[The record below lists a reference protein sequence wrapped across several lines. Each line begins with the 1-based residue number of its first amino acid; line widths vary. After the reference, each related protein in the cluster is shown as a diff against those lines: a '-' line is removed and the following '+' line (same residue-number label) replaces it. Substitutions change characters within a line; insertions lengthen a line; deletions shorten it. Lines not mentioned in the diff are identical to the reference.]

1 MLPEVLQ
8 NRYRV
13 LGEVGR
19 GGMGTVYRVEDIA
32 SGQTLA
38 LKILSADSLHG
49 ESLRHLEHEFLAMT
63 KLLHPNLVAV
73 HDFGTVEVAPDGQPV
88 RLPFFTMEFVEGTT
102 IDRHFG
108 SHPDFPALYRIIAG
122 VARALAYLH
131 PRGLVHRDVKSS
143 NILVTASEG
152 TGDSPAELTAKLM
165 DFGLADTTQSSTG
178 SRIHGTVGY
187 LPPEMARG
195 GRIDPRA
202 DLYSLG
208 IVLYEI
214 VTGRLPFRGHSALS
228 IIRGHLEEAPLA
240 PTTLNSA
247 VPAGLEQIILRCLE
261 KEPSARFGSANELLE
276 ALSRLAGENLG
287 VGSPEVGRSYVL
299 SGRFVGRDRE
309 LDALREMVAEAE
321 KERGRLALVGGEAG
335 AGKTRLLRE
344 FRVWC
349 QVHDIPFFLGRCYES
364 PVIPYGPVIE
374 VLDALVRLLGDRLE
388 EPIGRYGPAL
398 AGLLPG
404 LAERPSVRAAP
415 APAPLGPEEERLR
428 LVSAAS
434 DFLIA
439 ASGSGPFVL
448 AVEDLNWADE
458 ASCELLRVLGRNL
471 LHSGGRVLM
480 VASYRDDELSRTSPL
495 FELLVDGREEGY
507 ITDMSLRG
515 LSPSD
520 TEELVRSML
529 GTERPP
535 TALARRVHDETR
547 GNPFFIEE
555 LMTLLV
561 DESVI
566 TPGRGNLPADA
577 DLEVL
582 EVPRRTRDALARR
595 LGRLEPESLDLLRA
609 ASVIGGNDA
618 TLAALEATTERPA
631 AELRQR
637 LVPLER
643 AGLIDR
649 EAGAHGEL
657 IWRPSQNAIGKL
669 AYENLDASR
678 RAAYHRRF
686 ADWLEARDEPVPEE
700 RYGLLALHFLRAD
713 LPARSV
719 PYLVR
724 AGDRAARLHANRE
737 GLGFYD
743 QAIELLTR
751 GRTPVAPGTLC
762 ELYQKRGNL
771 RELMGDYER
780 ADEDYQWMLARAEKD
795 ADEHNKAL
803 AYLNI
808 GNVLAHRSEYEKSL
822 DSYNRALAIHRRL
835 GAQPELAESLRLIG
849 RIHARLGNYAEAH
862 DHFDRSLDLA
872 RRGTDAALLVRD
884 LTDKGFTHRE
894 QGDIREAMR
903 CFEEAHAAVT
913 GSGDRRQLAA
923 VVQGLALCQDF
934 QGRYPEAI
942 ARYKESLAISREIGD
957 IQMVASTAT
966 HLGALHCRLGEYESG
981 TRFFDESLDISR
993 RIGAREAII
1002 PNLHNIAFLHLSQGR
1017 YHQALDVA
1025 EEALRTAR
1033 RIGKRDD
1040 AAIAL
1045 NTIGAVYMKV
1055 GDYPS
1060 AGRCLEEAQRIMR
1073 EIRSQ
1078 RWLAVFLTD
1087 LAELRLAAEQIEAA
1101 QKHFQEAC
1109 FIARRIGDK
1118 RREAIGMIG
1127 LAESHLRAK
1136 DFERAAVACR
1146 KGLSLVEESRLKKQV
1161 ADGLTL
1167 RGRIEIERPGGD
1179 LVAASA
1185 DIRQA
1190 LAIASELKDTDL
1202 TWQAQ
1207 HLMGKVLFRLGDR
1220 AEAEDAYRAA
1230 FLYLDGVFSRLP
1242 EKWRRTFYRDP
1253 RRKAFT
1259 QEWERLK
1266 IRPAE
1271 KPPAADAPAVP
1282 AGGLAAFAKV
1292 QKDYDDLTR
1301 LLEINK
1307 KLNST
1312 LQLSVLLRTIIDTAI
1327 ELTGAERG
1335 FLLLAQGDGMSF
1347 EVARTSGGDE
1357 IPAPE
1362 RGVSRSIAQTVI
1374 GEGRG
1379 LLSTDAREDPRF
1391 SAAASVHELQLRS
1404 VMAIPLRRKGDIAG
1418 ALYLDSRI
1426 GQGIFREEHLRLLT
1440 LFGDQAAIAL
1450 ENARLYEEV
1459 ESARRE
1465 NERLNRELERT
1476 VAEQREEIAG
1486 VREQLAEKQSSLELR
1501 YRYDN
1506 IIGMSRQMQAVYQV
1520 LDKVM
1525 DSRIPVLITGDSG
1538 TGKELIARAL
1548 HYNGPRKK
1556 ERFLTVNCAAFTETL
1571 LASELFGY
1579 KRGAFTGADRDRK
1592 GIFELADRG
1601 TLVLD
1606 EIGDMPMTMQA
1617 KLLRVLQEGEVLPV
1631 GGKDIVHVD
1640 VRVVAVTNRD
1650 LRHRI
1655 AEGQFREDLFYRL
1668 NVANVHLPSLR
1679 QRREDIPL
1687 LVEHFL
1693 EKVATEESRP
1703 RKRITGAA
1711 LRLLTA
1717 YDWPGNIRE
1726 LEHEIVK
1733 LVTFA
1738 SGEILDEAAV
1748 RENSGIFQPP
1758 IPRRPVVDSF
1768 AEAGTLP
1775 GDDAVSLRESERR
1788 QILRALEAAGGNRT
1802 QAARILGIN
1811 RATLFRKLKR
1821 LEPESTA

>member
-1 MLPEVLQ
+1 MLSEVLQ

-32 SGQTLA
+32 SGEILA
-38 LKILSADSLHG
+38 LKILSGTAVEG

-73 HDFGTVEVAPDGQPV
+73 HDFGTVEASPDGQTA
-88 RLPFFTMEFVEGTT
+88 RMPFFTMEFVEGVT

-108 SHPDFPALYRIIAG
+108 AHPDFPTLYRIVAD

-131 PRGLVHRDVKSS
+131 SRGLVHRDVKSS
-143 NILVTASEG
+143 NILVTREASKDGAG
-152 TGDSPAELTAKLM
+152 TGPPAAIAKLM
-165 DFGLADTTQSSTG
+165 DFGLADTTQATTG

-187 LPPEMARG
+187 LPPETARG

-202 DLYSLG
+202 DIYSLG

-214 VTGRLPFRGHSALS
+214 VTGRLPFRGQSALS

-240 PTTLNSA
+240 PSTLNSA

-261 KEPSARFGSANELLE
+261 KEPSARFASANDLLE

-287 VGSPEVGRSYVL
+287 VGSPETGRSYVL

-309 LDALREMVAEAE
+309 FDALRGMVGEAE

-349 QVHDIPFFLGRCYES
+349 QIHDIPFFLGRCYES

-374 VLDALVRLLGDRLE
+374 VLDALVRLWEDRLE
-388 EPIGRYGPAL
+388 EPIARHGPAL
-398 AGLLPG
+398 ATLLPR
-404 LAERPSVRAAP
+404 LAEKPSVRAAP
-415 APAPLGPEEERLR
+415 SPAPLGPEEERLR
-428 LVSAAS
+428 LVAAAS

-439 ASGSGPFVL
+439 ASGGAPFVI

-458 ASCELLRVLGRNL
+458 ASCELLRVLGRSL
-471 LHSGGRVLM
+471 THSGGRVLI
-480 VASYRDDELSRTSPL
+480 VATYRDDELSRTSPL

-507 ITDMSLRG
+507 LAELSLRG
-515 LSPSD
+515 LSPAD

-529 GTERPP
+529 GTEKPP

-561 DESVI
+561 DEGVI
-566 TPGRGNLPADA
+566 TPGRGGPPADS

-595 LGRLEPESLDLLRA
+595 LGRLEPEILEMLQA
-609 ASVIGGNDA
+609 ASVIGGHEA
-618 TLAALEATTERPA
+618 TIAALAATTGREAA
-631 AELRQR
+631 DLHQR

-643 AGLIDR
+643 AGLLDR
-649 EAGAHGEL
+649 EFGPAGQ
-657 IWRPSQNAIGKL
+657 ITWRPAQNAVAKL
-669 AYENLDASR
+669 AYEGLDAPR
-678 RAAYHRRF
+678 RAAFHRRF
-686 ADWLEARDEPVPEE
+686 AERLEQLSDPVPEE
-700 RYGLLALHFLRAD
+700 RYGLLSLHFLRAD
-713 LPARSV
+713 LPGRAV
-719 PYLVR
+719 PYLVQ

-737 GLGFYD
+737 GLGFFD

-751 GRTPVAPGTLC
+751 SRTPVAAGTLC

-795 ADEHNKAL
+795 ADEYNKAR
-803 AYLNI
+803 AYLNV

-822 DSYNRALAIHRRL
+822 DSYGRALAIHRQL
-835 GAQPELAESLRLIG
+835 GAQGDLAESLRLIG
-849 RIHARLGNYAEAH
+849 RIHARLGNYSEAH

-872 RRGTDAALLVRD
+872 RRGTDSALLVRG
-884 LTDKGFTHRE
+884 LTDKGFTLRE
-894 QGDIREAMR
+894 QGDIREATK
-903 CFEEAHAAVT
+903 CFQEAHQALQA
-913 GSGDRRQLAA
+913 GGDRRQLAA

-942 ARYKESLAISREIGD
+942 ARYQESLAISREIGD

-966 HLGALHCRLGEYESG
+966 HLGALHCRLGEYEIG

-1025 EEALRTAR
+1025 EEALRTSR

-1087 LAELRLAAEQIEAA
+1087 LAELRLAAEQIEPA

-1109 FIARRIGDK
+1109 FIARRIGDR

-1127 LAESHLRAK
+1127 LAESYLRAK
-1136 DFERAAVACR
+1136 DFDRASVACR
-1146 KGLSLVEESRLKKQV
+1146 KGLALVEESRLKKQV

-1167 RGRIEIERPGGD
+1167 RARIEIERPGGN
-1179 LVAASA
+1179 LVAASS
-1185 DIRQA
+1185 DLRQA

-1220 AEAEDAYRAA
+1220 NEAEEAYRAA
-1230 FLYLDGVFSRLP
+1230 FLYLDGVFNRLP

-1253 RRKAFT
+1253 RRRAFS

-1266 IRPAE
+1266 IRPSE
-1271 KPPAADAPAVP
+1271 KPAIEAAP
-1282 AGGLAAFAKV
+1282 AGGLAAFGKV

-1335 FLLLAQGDGMSF
+1335 FLLLTQGDGMSF
-1347 EVARTSGGDE
+1347 EVARTAGGDE

-1362 RGVSRSIAQTVI
+1362 RGVSRSIAQAVI

-1379 LLSTDAREDPRF
+1379 LLATDAREDPRF
-1391 SAAASVHELQLRS
+1391 NAAASVHELQLRS
-1404 VMAIPLRRKGDIAG
+1404 VLAIPLRRKGDIAG

-1426 GQGIFREEHLRLLT
+1426 GQGIFKEEHLRLLT

-1459 ESARRE
+1459 ESARHE
-1465 NERLNRELERT
+1465 NERLNRELQRT
-1476 VAEQREEIAG
+1476 VVEQREQIAE
-1486 VREQLAEKQSSLELR
+1486 RDEQLAEKQSSLELR

-1506 IIGMSRQMQAVYQV
+1506 IIGMSRPMQAVYQV
-1520 LDKVM
+1520 LEKVM
-1525 DSRIPVLITGDSG
+1525 DSRIPVLITGESG

-1606 EIGDMPMTMQA
+1606 EIGDMPLSMQA
-1617 KLLRVLQEGEVLPV
+1617 TLLRVLQEGEVLPV
-1631 GGKDIVHVD
+1631 GGKDVIRVD
-1640 VRVVAVTNRD
+1640 VRLITVTNRD
-1650 LRHRI
+1650 LRQRI
-1655 AEGQFREDLFYRL
+1655 AEGHFREDLFYRL
-1668 NVANVHLPSLR
+1668 NVAKVHLPSLR
-1679 QRREDIPL
+1679 QRREDVPL

-1693 EKVATEESRP
+1693 EKIAETESKP

-1711 LRLLTA
+1711 LRLLCA

-1726 LEHEIVK
+1726 LENEVVK
-1733 LVTFA
+1733 LVTFS
-1738 SGEILDEAAV
+1738 SGEIVDEATV

-1758 IPRRPVVDSF
+1758 IARQPDDPVR
-1768 AEAGTLP
+1768 EPGEG

-1788 QILRALEAAGGNRT
+1788 QILKALEAAGGNRT
-1802 QAARILGIN
+1802 HAARILGIN

-1821 LEPESTA
+1821 LEPEETA